1 MAGIAIVS
9 SGRAGCEGN
18 AAAGTVSMLANG
30 RDHGT
35 VALLP
40 HLGKD
45 RIILVQARLLLW
57 HMQVKSP
64 ARGRTFSPLMAFL
77 SPLMAFL
84 SPLMAVVSAARRSS
98 GRGIDVRRSMSGMRH
113 RGRCVWRRHLRM
125 RVHR

>member
-64 ARGRTFSPLMAFL
+64 ARGRTFFTVDGL
-77 SPLMAFL
+77 SLTVDGL
-84 SPLMAVVSAARRSS
+84 SLTAD
-98 GRGIDVRRSMSGMRH
+98 GRGLRRPPVLGARH
-113 RGRCVWRRHLRM
+113 
-125 RVHR
+125 